1 MNGRI
6 KPSALR
12 HDGRGTLE
20 TRHCGF
26 VRSILL
32 RELLHVAGQ
41 LGQLIAQSAVFQ
53 QPVQQLHIVGFR
65 CIAAP
70 AFQRGIT
77 FLAPVRRESFGVP
90 WRTRRREAKGQSQV
104 ILGRSWS
111 LVLHDLIDTEP

>member
-1 MNGRI
+1 MHGRI

-32 RELLHVAGQ
+32 RELLHVAGH
-41 LGQLIAQSAVFQ
+41 LGQPIAQSAVFQ
-53 QPVQQLHIVGFR
+53 QPVQQLHVVGFR
-65 CIAAP
+65 RIAAP
-70 AFQRGIT
+70 AIQRGIT
-77 FLAPVRRESFGVP
+77 FLAPVRRESFCVP
-90 WRTRRREAKGQSQV
+90 LWTWRRESQRQV
-104 ILGRSWS
+104 QLILWRSWS